1 MAASQIAAVHP
12 RLRRRTAPC
21 PKRPVSFLQS
31 GHSAKPRFNEVAF
44 YEAAVGDLDL
54 PARKGHSENR
64 SIAAVQFTARSK
76 PAIKSELPISPI

>member
-1 MAASQIAAVHP
+1 M
-12 RLRRRTAPC
+12 
-21 PKRPVSFLQS
+21 
-31 GHSAKPRFNEVAF
+31 AF

-76 PAIKSELPISPI
+76 PAIKSTATDFADLNFGSAAKKPAKVAALHASTINIYW